1 MWCLCVVLLF
11 GLWKLSMNK
20 ELLDKALIWNHVL
33 GDEVIEE
40 EEIFEEEEDGIVLFE
55 MELEEEVEKVTI
67 RITIE

>member
-1 MWCLCVVLLF
+1 MV
-11 GLWKLSMNK
+11 K

-33 GDEVIEE
+33 TEDQEVIEE
-40 EEIFEEEEDGIVLFE
+40 EIAEEEEDGIVLFE